1 MICRHFSKL
10 EVRKI
15 SSVGIWWPPQELL
28 KSLPQK
34 RNLEEGGGEVSQG

>member
-1 MICRHFSKL
+1 MLRRHFSKL

-15 SSVGIWWPPQELL
+15 SGVGTWWPPQELF

-34 RNLEEGGGEVSQG
+34 RDLEEGGGEISRG